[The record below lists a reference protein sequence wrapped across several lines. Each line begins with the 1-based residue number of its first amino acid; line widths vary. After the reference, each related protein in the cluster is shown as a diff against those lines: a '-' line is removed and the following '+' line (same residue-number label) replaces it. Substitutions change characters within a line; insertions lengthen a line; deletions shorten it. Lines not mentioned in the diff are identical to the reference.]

1 MTLMRSLRW
10 LPLSGILLLV
20 SCRGAA
26 TKAADP
32 SAQAD
37 PAVAVATATVGEQ
50 PLARRLQVSGTLM
63 ADEQAEV
70 GAEAQGRVVA
80 TPVERGTRVEAGQV
94 LIRLAADD
102 ADAQVREAD
111 ANVGQIR
118 ARLGLTG
125 EGGFEPE
132 RVAEVRNARAA
143 LDLATAEFDRIASL
157 RDQKVV
163 STSEFDQRQAQVEA
177 ARQQYQVAL
186 NGARQSYESLK
197 AAEARLALAR
207 NALDDTTARAPFAG
221 LVVERRVSI
230 GDYVNR
236 GTVVATVVRVDP
248 LRLELSVPEQ
258 HIGLVQTGQTVA
270 FTVDAFPGRQFEGR
284 VRFVSP
290 SLRTDQRALVV
301 EALVPNRGA
310 ELKPG
315 LFATAALE
323 QAAAPALVVPA
334 GAVQS
339 TAGVNRV
346 FVVKGDKV
354 EERIV
359 TTGYRTDAIVEILSG
374 VERGE
379 TIAVTNLNQL
389 ADGTRVR
396 VDRPAL

>member
-1 MTLMRSLRW
+1 M
-10 LPLSGILLLV
+10 PLTRRPWWIPMCGLLLSV

-26 TKAADP
+26 TKAPDP
-32 SAQAD
+32 SAEA
-37 PAVAVATATVGEQ
+37 PAIAVATATVAEQ

-63 ADEQAEV
+63 ADEQADV

-80 TPVERGTRVEAGQV
+80 TPVERGTRVETGQV
-94 LIRLAADD
+94 LIRLAPDD

-132 RVAEVRNARAA
+132 QVAEVRNAKAA
-143 LDLATAEFDRIASL
+143 LDLATAEFERIASL

-163 STSEFDQRQAQVEA
+163 STSEFDQRRAQVEA

-207 NALDDTTARAPFAG
+207 NAQDDTTVRAPFAG
-221 LVVERRVSI
+221 LVVERRVSV

-236 GTVVATVVRVDP
+236 GTVVVTVVRVDP

-258 HIGLVQTGQTVA
+258 HIGLVQAGQTVA

-290 SLRTDQRALVV
+290 SLRTDQRALIV
-301 EALVPNRGA
+301 EALVPNRDA
-310 ELKPG
+310 VLKPG

-323 QAAAPALVVPA
+323 QSTAPALVVPT

-346 FVVKGDKV
+346 FVVKGDRV

-379 TIAVTNLNQL
+379 TIAVTNLSQL

>member
-1 MTLMRSLRW
+1 MRSLRW

-32 SAQAD
+32 SAPAD

-143 LDLATAEFDRIASL
+143 LDLATAEFERIASL

-301 EALVPNRGA
+301 EALVPNRDA